1 VAAKKKAKKATTKK
15 QTKRS
20 TKPMAKATG
29 KNGGKKAAKKSGKP
43 AIKTAIK
50 SARKPAATSSVKRSS
65 TKSSSQE
72 PADRAPVSHAAHPV
86 ARASAPRVVVE
97 RPAPSKAEEFAIESA
112 RCMDDDKCTDVVV
125 LDVRGKNPMTD
136 FLVIGSGTSDR
147 QMRSVL
153 HHIQDLGE
161 KIGYQAVRS
170 TSDDRATWLLAD
182 FMNVIVHLFEPNT
195 RAHYDLEMMWG
206 DTARIEWERPGTA
219 SRDRAGLN
227 TSDAN

>member
-1 VAAKKKAKKATTKK
+1 VPAKKTAKKATTKK
-15 QTKRS
+15 QINRS
-20 TKPMAKATG
+20 AKPPVKPAS
-29 KNGGKKAAKKSGKP
+29 KKAGTKAGKRAGKPSGKS
-43 AIKTAIK
+43 AIK
-50 SARKPAATSSVKRSS
+50 SSPSPPAKSSAKGKSSKPASK
-65 TKSSSQE
+65 K
-72 PADRAPVSHAAHPV
+72 PAGRAPVAHAAHPAV
-86 ARASAPRVVVE
+86 RAVAPRPVVE

-147 QMRSVL
+147 QMRAVL
-153 HHIQDLGE
+153 HHIQELGD
-161 KIGYQAVRS
+161 KLGYQAVRS

-227 TSDAN
+227 ASEAN

>member
-1 VAAKKKAKKATTKK
+1 VPAKKKAKKATTKK
-15 QTKRS
+15 QIKGS
-20 TKPMAKATG
+20 
-29 KNGGKKAAKKSGKP
+29 SKP
-43 AIKTAIK
+43 AIKTTGKTAGKKAGKPSGK
-50 SARKPAATSSVKRSS
+50 SAMKSSAKPAAKSGGKRPGS
-65 TKSSSQE
+65 K
-72 PADRAPVSHAAHPV
+72 PASRKAAGRAPVAHAAHPAV
-86 ARASAPRVVVE
+86 RAVAPRPVIE

-147 QMRSVL
+147 QMRAVL

-161 KIGYQAVRS
+161 TLGYQAVRS

-206 DTARIEWERPGTA
+206 DTARIEWERPGRA

-227 TSDAN
+227 ASEAN